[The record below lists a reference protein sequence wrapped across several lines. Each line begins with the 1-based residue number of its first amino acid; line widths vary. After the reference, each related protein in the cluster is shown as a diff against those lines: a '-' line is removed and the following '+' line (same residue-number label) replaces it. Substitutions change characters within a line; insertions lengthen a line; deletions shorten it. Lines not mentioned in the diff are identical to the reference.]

1 MNMRMINIVN
11 PWSVHELLPS
21 LNGGHALNQVAHQSP
36 TLDMIIIIMII
47 KIILIMIIMV
57 MMRARREILMTIDTF
72 HYSHPRPAGY
82 FHIQL
87 RDKNVSLFCPAPIL
101 LTSHF

>member
-1 MNMRMINIVN
+1 MIMIMWMINIVN

-47 KIILIMIIMV
+47 KIILILIIMV
-57 MMRARREILMTIDTF
+57 MMGAIDTF